1 MAILGLSNRQQLII
15 FVVVGVIAIFSV
27 WAMVDFMVNGYKGNY
42 LSEDNLNEYWIW
54 MWGIGVPVTG
64 LLFAGAY
71 IAGAPDTDENILH
84 AFGIFSTVVILA
96 VGQLEDFLYFVYSSL
111 FFGNAFP
118 TDDWW
123 WMLFYDIF
131 GTWTTE
137 MHLVTVGISITVV
150 CVMWAIIFN
159 YD

>member
-27 WAMVDFMVNGYKGNY
+27 WAMVDFAVNGYKDNY
-42 LSEDNLNEYWIW
+42 LPEDNLYHYWNW
-54 MWGIGVPVTG
+54 MWGVGVPVTG
-64 LLFAGAY
+64 LLFAGGY

-84 AFGIFSTVVILA
+84 AVGIFSTVVLLA
-96 VGQLEDFLYFVYSSL
+96 VGQLEDFLYFIL
-111 FFGNAFP
+111 NGIPFP

-123 WMLFYDIF
+123 WMLFYDVF